1 MLFELSKYKS
11 NNHFFFEATDEL
23 GDVYNAPKYGMGI
36 YLVYALQK
44 GKVKLIYIG
53 SSGKVRQ
60 SGSPQ
65 VRKGGLYDRI
75 VNGKQFDA
83 ARKKSWKQM
92 VISEDIDALDIYWYE
107 TFDDNVKDIPTV
119 VEGFLLQEYFDATG
133 KLPKWNKEF

>member
-11 NNHFFFEATDEL
+11 NNHFFFEAKDDL
-23 GDVYNAPKYGMGI
+23 GNVCNAPKSGMGI

-44 GKVKLIYIG
+44 GKVKLVYIG
-53 SSGKVRQ
+53 SSGKVKQ
-60 SGSPQ
+60 SRSPQ

-83 ARKKSWKQM
+83 PRKRSWKQM
-92 VISEDIDALDIYWYE
+92 VTSEDIDALDIYWYE
-107 TFDDNVKDIPTV
+107 TFHEEVKDIPTV
-119 VEGFLLQEYFDATG
+119 IEGALLQEYFNSYG